1 MLRAPTLD
9 EIIVP
14 SPKRRPARD
23 PFQQLYPYYAG
34 FPESFVRGML
44 SPSLIPSGSVVC
56 DPWNGSGTTTTVA
69 SRLGFPAIGFDLNPV
84 MVIVAKCRLLPASE
98 ASALLPLASAIIKQ
112 ARKSRAS
119 CPLDEPLTLW
129 FKPKAACTLR
139 SIERSCA
146 DLLVGRAKDI
156 KIENLSSIAAI
167 FYTAL
172 FSVCRKL
179 TTVFRTANPTWMRL
193 PENAGE
199 RITISAPELEER
211 FTQAVHAIAE
221 MSAEQSSFQRVGCTV
236 SMADATIARPPH
248 PVDCIITSPPYCTR
262 IDYTAGTRI
271 ELALIA
277 PLVEIDADDLRR
289 RMIGTTMVPAR
300 VIEPRIEWGE
310 KCNIF
315 LEAVRNHRSKA
326 SSGYYYA
333 THIDYF
339 DKMWRSIANLGS
351 SLRPAGIMVLIV
363 QDSFYKDIHN
373 DLALMLTEMAQN
385 KDLLLCRRADFLSKT
400 CMSRVNSRAVAH
412 GTRGGSTESVLF
424 FVKQ

>member
-1 MLRAPTLD
+1 
-9 EIIVP
+9 
-14 SPKRRPARD
+14 
-23 PFQQLYPYYAG
+23 
-34 FPESFVRGML
+34 
-44 SPSLIPSGSVVC
+44 
-56 DPWNGSGTTTTVA
+56 
-69 SRLGFPAIGFDLNPV
+69 
-84 MVIVAKCRLLPASE
+84 
-98 ASALLPLASAIIKQ
+98 
-112 ARKSRAS
+112 
-119 CPLDEPLTLW
+119 
-129 FKPKAACTLR
+129 
-139 SIERSCA
+139 
-146 DLLVGRAKDI
+146 
-156 KIENLSSIAAI
+156 
-167 FYTAL
+167 
-172 FSVCRKL
+172 
-179 TTVFRTANPTWMRL
+179 
-193 PENAGE
+193 
-199 RITISAPELEER
+199 
-211 FTQAVHAIAE
+211 
-221 MSAEQSSFQRVGCTV
+221 
-236 SMADATIARPPH
+236 MADATIARPPH